1 MGVVMFLGVF
11 RNYPGKP
18 IGAIAAGA
26 FIAILVFALCFIA
39 LTISM
44 RAYKKKQAALEEETE
59 EDIEAI

>member
-44 RAYKKKQAALEEETE
+44 RAYKKKTEALEEEPEDENE
-59 EDIEAI
+59 EI